1 MSGQVRE
8 GWILVA
14 VVVAGAVV
22 AGAVLSAILAFRRRR
37 EQEFAA
43 AQAALLASE
52 ERLRLALEAT
62 SDVVWDWDVVKD
74 SIYHPGWAKAYG
86 FPEERTPRNGH
97 ELGPFMHPDDAPTFG
112 ALLGETLEGK
122 RESFE
127 YEHRALYGSGE
138 WRWTVARARAV
149 SRDAAGH
156 ATRIVGTCADV
167 TERRRMRARL
177 QMSDRLAAVGT
188 LAAGVAHEIN
198 NPLAYVLGNVEHG
211 LETLADLRG
220 EIEGGRAI
228 PLTVAARLTETCEAL
243 AEASSGAERVRDI
256 VRDLKVFSRA
266 DADERRPTS
275 VVRVLQG
282 AINLAGQELRRR
294 ARLRLDLVDVP
305 TVIANES
312 RLSQVF
318 VNLLVNA
325 AQAIPEGRADDN
337 EIAVAT
343 RVDANGHVVVE
354 VRDTG
359 CGIPPSDQKHI
370 FDPFYTTKPVG
381 VGTGLGLAICH
392 GIVTALGGEIDVESA
407 AGGGACFRVVLPASG
422 EPERLR
428 DAAAPRPAVRR
439 ARLLVVDDEEGFC
452 RAVERMLGEEHDV
465 ITTTD
470 PFDALR
476 RIEGGERF
484 DLLLTDVVMP
494 RLSGIELHA
503 LVAKCAPALGDRTL
517 FVTGGA
523 VNPAVADFLARH
535 RGSVIEKPCG
545 VGALRTAI
553 ASALDGASAAE
564 G

>member
-1 MSGQVRE
+1 LPPGQE
-8 GWILVA
+8 CWIT
-14 VVVAGAVV
+14 
-22 AGAVLSAILAFRRRR
+22 LSAIVGATVLAGAALSGLIVSRRRR
-37 EQEFAA
+37 ERAFAA

-74 SIYHPGWAKAYG
+74 GIYHPGWAKAYG

-97 ELGPFMHPDDAPTFG
+97 ELGPFMHPEDAPTFG

-149 SRDAAGH
+149 ARDAAGR

-198 NPLAYVLGNVEHG
+198 NPLSYVLGNVEHG

-220 EIEGGRAI
+220 EIEGDRAM
-228 PLTVAARLTETCEAL
+228 PSTVAARLTETCEAL

-452 RAVERMLGEEHDV
+452 RAVERMLAEEHDV